1 MIINA
6 YTVYDS
12 ATEAHMRPFFA
23 QTDGEAIRSFQDA
36 VNDPQSAF
44 YKHPADFTLFAIG
57 SFDDSLAVFD
67 NKHAPVNLGGAI
79 TFKIEEPHA

>member
-1 MIINA
+1 MIIKA

-23 QTDGEAIRSFQDA
+23 LTDGEAIRSFSDA

-44 YKHPADFTLFAIG
+44 SKHPADFTLFSIG
-57 SFDDSLAVFD
+57 EYDDNLATFSNND
-67 NKHAPVNLGGAI
+67 APRNLGGAI
-79 TFKIEEPHA
+79 TFKIEV